1 MLPPQRRQI
10 LQQCVVQRR
19 AVATQSTGGTLQI
32 YRVPQHDG
40 RRHQIEAAGP
50 VALLLKT
57 AVADFTQSVEED
69 RPGQRV
75 ARLALIQPRMDAA
88 AQLHALQP
96 IQNEQRALDAP
107 QLAQR
112 HGQAVLARV
121 AAEFLDMQNAVF
133 NRPARDRACASGTA
147 KLAQP
152 HVEASLP
159 VCQPFLRPQWHSE
172 TTAFRDGLCRN
183 ECVFQIAIAPGPSK
197 PDISGAER
205 MALSQILQVNS
216 MLTMGREVAAP
227 DIAERADD
235 FEYHCRKAEAPVEG

>member
-1 MLPPQRRQI
+1 
-10 LQQCVVQRR
+10 
-19 AVATQSTGGTLQI
+19 
-32 YRVPQHDG
+32 
-40 RRHQIEAAGP
+40 
-50 VALLLKT
+50 
-57 AVADFTQSVEED
+57 
-69 RPGQRV
+69 
-75 ARLALIQPRMDAA
+75 
-88 AQLHALQP
+88 
-96 IQNEQRALDAP
+96 
-107 QLAQR
+107 
-112 HGQAVLARV
+112 
-121 AAEFLDMQNAVF
+121 
-133 NRPARDRACASGTA
+133 
-147 KLAQP
+147 
-152 HVEASLP
+152 SLP